1 MIAKK
6 LKKGDMVRII
16 APSRSLSLL
25 SNETFNIAK
34 KRFEDMGLIVTISK
48 NAYNI
53 DKYNSSSIEDRV
65 NDLHDAFSDENVK
78 LIMCAIGGYNCIELL
93 DKLDYS
99 IIKNNPKIIMGYS
112 DNTALL
118 NAIYKKTGLVTYL
131 GPNFADFGMKYGFDY
146 TLDYFKKNVFE
157 NEIIRVEDSKEY
169 SDDKWYLEQNDRT
182 FFKNIGRKVVNC
194 GKSKGKIIAGN
205 LCTLNLLQGTEYMP
219 NLENIILFI
228 EDDDLVK
235 EEFLY
240 EFDRNLHSLML
251 QPNFQKVKA
260 IVIGRMQINS
270 KVSIED
276 LVSLLKGKREIS
288 KIPILINVDFGH
300 TTPLLTIPIGKTC
313 TINED
318 KIIF

>member
-25 SNETFNIAK
+25 SDETFNIAK

-93 DKLDYS
+93 DKIDYS

-118 NAIYKKTGLVTYL
+118 NAIYKQTGLVTYL

-182 FFKNIGRKVVNC
+182 FFKNIGRKVVNY
-194 GKSKGKIIAGN
+194 GKAKGKIIAGN

-219 NLENIILFI
+219 NLENVILFI

-313 TINED
+313 IINED

>member
-1 MIAKK
+1 M
-6 LKKGDMVRII
+6 RII

-194 GKSKGKIIAGN
+194 GKAKGKIIAGN